1 MAYPYIKA
9 KSLSYGGSRSTKD
22 VKYIVIHYTGNNKDT
37 AKNNATYFHNGN
49 QRYAGAHFFVDQF
62 GSVYQSIPMSLIAW
76 SVGDYVTT
84 SNGAGSY
91 HGKCKNANSVS
102 IELCDCASKDPSQKM
117 INAVIKLITYIRK
130 SCPNAKTVIRHWDVS
145 GKSCPGRMTGTTA
158 AGKERWN
165 KFFKA
170 IKEGSK
176 ASSSVSAKIP
186 AYPTSNLKIGDSGAQ
201 VKSLQKCLNKLIKAN
216 LEVDGI
222 FGNATYKA
230 VKNFQKK
237 YKLEVDGIC
246 GPKTRAKIKSLL

>member
-9 KSLSYGGSRSTKD
+9 KSLSYGGSRNKKD
-22 VKYIVIHYTGNNKDT
+22 VKYIVIHYTGNNNDT
-37 AKNNATYFHNGN
+37 AKNNATYFHRGN

-91 HGKCKNANSVS
+91 HGKCRNANSVS
-102 IELCDCASKDPSQKM
+102 IELCDCASKNPSQKM
-117 INAVIKLITYIRK
+117 IKAVIKLIAYIRK
-130 SCPNAKTVIRHWDVS
+130 NCPNAKTVIRHWDVS

-158 AGKERWN
+158 VGRKRWEN
-165 KFFKA
+165 FLAA
-170 IKEGSK
+170 IGEKLK
-176 ASSSVSAKIP
+176 TSSSVP
-186 AYPTSNLKIGDSGAQ
+186 AYPTANLRKGSVGAQ
-201 VKSLQKCLNKLIKAN
+201 VKSLQKCMNKLIKAN
-216 LEVDGI
+216 LEVDGS
-222 FGNATYKA
+222 FGNATEKA
-230 VKNFQKK
+230 VKKFQKK